1 MKKNIFVLAIFISL
15 ALRNAPGAENGLLP
29 HITNKNLFSTAAIP
43 MTCIIKDSSNIYWTV
58 FTSDYLGF
66 HEFWVAY
73 SHDAVNWSRALY
85 TGVPV
90 LPSDNYQIKAGG
102 RQIDFDWRGELKQP
116 EARQYYRA
124 IIDTTIMGYT
134 VYKSTLY
141 EDTDGDGLS
150 DLTEDRI
157 WTDPNLLDTDEDG
170 KADGL
175 DQNPLAAPA
184 EDLTL
189 REKLHKR
196 IIEFELEEFDT
207 NQLVV
212 VEQFNGK
219 SMEYER
225 EAGLVLSMSPGAVDA
240 FVEFTGYGVPILTCT
255 VKDTTKNRLKAS
267 FQFFV
272 APDDAWGYDL
282 VCRWSKREK
291 DWVGFKVFNEW
302 VAD

>member
-1 MKKNIFVLAIFISL
+1 MKKHIFIITAILSL
-15 ALRNAPGAENGLLP
+15 TLRPLPGIENTLLP
-29 HITNKNLFSTAAIP
+29 HVAQGNLFSTAAIP
-43 MTCIIKDSSNIYWTV
+43 TTCIIKDSSNIFWSV

-66 HEFWVAY
+66 HEFWVSY
-73 SHDAVNWSRALY
+73 SHDAIHWSRPLY

-90 LPSDNYQIKAGG
+90 LPSNNYQIKASR
-102 RQIDFDWRGELKQP
+102 RQLDFDWRGDLEPQ
-116 EARQYYRA
+116 EMRQYYRA

-150 DLTEDRI
+150 DLLEDRI
-157 WTDPNLLDTDEDG
+157 WTDPNLLDTDKDD
-170 KADGL
+170 KADGF

-184 EDLTL
+184 KDLTL
-189 REKLHKR
+189 QEKLHKR
-196 IIEFELEEFDT
+196 IIEFELQEFDT
-207 NQLVV
+207 NQLVI
-212 VEQFNGK
+212 VEQYNEK
-219 SMEYER
+219 PMEYER
-225 EAGLVLSMSPGAVDA
+225 EAGLVLSMSSGAVDA

-255 VKDTTKNRLKAS
+255 VKDTSNNMLKAS

-282 VCRWSKREK
+282 VCRWSKRAK
-291 DWVGFKVFNEW
+291 DWTNFKVFNQW